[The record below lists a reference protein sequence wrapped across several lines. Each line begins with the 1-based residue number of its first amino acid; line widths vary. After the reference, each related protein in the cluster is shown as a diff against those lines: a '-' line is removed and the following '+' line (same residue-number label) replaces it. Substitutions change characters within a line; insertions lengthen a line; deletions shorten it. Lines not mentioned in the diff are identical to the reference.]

1 MGVYLSCFPIYCDT
15 DTRSLVSVEN
25 NHQNNT
31 EQSQCEDSVCLQKKR
46 NCPYPLPSDP
56 TEIDR

>member
-1 MGVYLSCFPIYCDT
+1 MGLYMSCFLIHGDT
-15 DTRSLVSVEN
+15 NTRSLVHVED

-31 EQSQCEDSVCLQKKR
+31 KHAQYEDR
-46 NCPYPLPSDP
+46 NHLHKERNYPYPLPSDP